1 MADKITIDMGDAPA
15 KPTAFEALEKIGRFV
30 VKMQEQDAK
39 MQRIPLKGDIPS
51 PANPPKGCKF
61 HTRCPYAMEKC
72 KTEVPVYKEYEEG
85 HFAACHLVESEHTG
99 DTNE

>member
-39 MQRIPLKGDIPS
+39 MQRIAQMPSTVPLLNTKQTLSSQKVILRKLRS
-51 PANPPKGCKF
+51 TSRRVWRYCSLSTKILQIS
-61 HTRCPYAMEKC
+61 TQW
-72 KTEVPVYKEYEEG
+72 
-85 HFAACHLVESEHTG
+85 LS
-99 DTNE
+99 